1 LSTVQAPFGVG
12 RVHSLGHLD
21 VNRFLDESKTYLAG
35 KGFDFAQSR
44 FDYQLTDSNE
54 DVVFCDGWQLTENP
68 FFQYI
73 PMKPAHGDV
82 LTIYAPDLNYDDI
95 LNKNMF
101 ILPIGNDH
109 YKIGSTYNWDQ
120 KEAIPTEAGRHE
132 LEER

>member
-1 LSTVQAPFGVG
+1 
-12 RVHSLGHLD
+12 
-21 VNRFLDESKTYLAG
+21 
-35 KGFDFAQSR
+35 DFAQSR
-44 FDYQLTDSNE
+44 FDYQLKDSNE
-54 DVVFCDGWQLTENP
+54 EVVFCDGWQLTENP

-82 LTIYAPDLNYDDI
+82 LTIYAPDLNFDDI

-132 LEER
+132 LEERLMSFCSFDYKIVSHQGGIRPTVADRRPVLGSHPVE